1 MPNGIIRL
9 LHVSDL
15 HFGKPCVPEAIDAM
29 EAHLHASD
37 YDAIVISGDVS
48 QRSLS
53 GEFQRAAALIRDAQR
68 KAPVI
73 IVPGNHDV
81 SWWMSPLHIFGTQG
95 IYRRYRKYIS
105 TDLEPVLAI
114 DGATIVGTNTS
125 HGVAWYTLTSRPRDV
140 SIIGTLTPAQLQKV
154 SREFSSAP
162 PGDIRIVVMHHNPVR
177 GGISRRFGVK
187 HPDRILESFGRDGVE
202 LVLCGHD
209 HQESVHPAERVNGL
223 IVCTAGT
230 LSDRSRM
237 NRPSSFFSISITPD
251 EIKVVAHL
259 WSARELRFDVQP
271 PQCFARSSRVSA

>member
-1 MPNGIIRL
+1 MASGTIRI

-29 EAHLHASD
+29 EAHLHSSD

-53 GEFQRAAALIRDAQR
+53 GEFQRAAALMRDARR

-81 SWWMSPLHIFGTQG
+81 SWWMSPLHILGTDA

-105 TDLEPVLAI
+105 ADLEPVLRI
-114 DGATIVGTNTS
+114 DGATFVGTNTS
-125 HGVAWYTLTSRPRDV
+125 HGVAWYTLTTRPRDI
-140 SIIGTLTPAQLQKV
+140 SIIGVLTPAQLQRV
-154 SREFSSAP
+154 SAEFSKAP
-162 PGDIRIVVMHHNPVR
+162 AGDIRIVVMHHNPVR
-177 GGISRRFGVK
+177 GGISQRFGVK
-187 HPDRILESFGRDGVE
+187 DHERILESFGRDGVE

-209 HQESVHPAERVNGL
+209 HQESVHPAERVDGM

-230 LSDRSRM
+230 LSDRSRA
-237 NRPSSFFSISITPD
+237 NRPSSFFSIQVTQENI
-251 EIKVVAHL
+251 EVIAHL
-259 WSARELRFDVQP
+259 WSAAELRFESQA
-271 PQCFARSSRVSA
+271 PQCFARSSRVSV